1 MAIPPSACPACDH
14 TFDRDAVFPTLDENG
29 HGLGACPN
37 CNAGLWRS
45 DGYVCGPAGK
55 GSKMVVRVGLQERR

>member
-1 MAIPPSACPACDH
+1 M
-14 TFDRDAVFPTLDENG
+14 FDRDAVFPTLDENG
-29 HGLGACPN
+29 HGLGTCPN

-55 GSKMVVRVGLQERR
+55 GSKVVVRVGLQERR